1 MPRTSVVAHYARR
14 LGLADSEETLQRRAA
29 GSPTEIKG
37 LLDELLVAHAHA
49 ICFENL
55 DVLAASAAGEMR
67 GISTDLDHLSAKL
80 LDAGRGGYCHEHA
93 TLIRAVLTELGL
105 HAEPALARV
114 HLGEGRTAPGGLT
127 HQATIVDLN
136 GRRFLVDP
144 GFGGGTPEVAL
155 EIRADAKPQ
164 TTAVGEY
171 RLVPADAVLSPHL
184 RAEADWA
191 LQSRA
196 RADQEFRTVYA
207 FADRASE
214 LVDLEQSNW
223 FTATKP
229 GGLFTSQL
237 AMTKRLPHGGRVSL
251 SGHRLL
257 RHQTG
262 DDPDRS
268 ERTIADAGDF
278 AGVLE
283 EDFDLTLGRDFTDPI
298 WEFISRA

>member
-1 MPRTSVVAHYARR
+1 MPGSSLVARYARR
-14 LGLADSEETLQRRAA
+14 LGLTDSEESLRRRAA
-29 GSPTEIKG
+29 GSPAEIKE
-37 LLDELLVAHAHA
+37 LLDELLVAHAHS

-55 DVLAASAAGEMR
+55 DVLAASAAGETR
-67 GISTDLDHLSAKL
+67 GIPTELDHLSAKL

-105 HAEPALARV
+105 RAEPSLARV

-127 HQATIVDLN
+127 HQATIVDLD

-171 RLVPADAVLSPHL
+171 RLVPADAVLSAQMC
-184 RAEADWA
+184 AEAEWA

-196 RADQEFRTVYA
+196 RADQKFRTIYA
-207 FADRASE
+207 FADRARE
-214 LVDLEQSNW
+214 LVDLDQSNW
-223 FTATKP
+223 YTATKP
-229 GGLFTSQL
+229 GGKFTGQL

-251 SGHRLL
+251 NGRDFLKHQPGSDPNRL
-257 RHQTG
+257 
-262 DDPDRS
+262 D
-268 ERTIADAGDF
+268 RTIADAADF
-278 AGVLE
+278 ARVLE
-283 EDFDLTLGRDFTDPI
+283 EDFGLSFGRDFTDPI
-298 WEFISRA
+298 WEFISRS